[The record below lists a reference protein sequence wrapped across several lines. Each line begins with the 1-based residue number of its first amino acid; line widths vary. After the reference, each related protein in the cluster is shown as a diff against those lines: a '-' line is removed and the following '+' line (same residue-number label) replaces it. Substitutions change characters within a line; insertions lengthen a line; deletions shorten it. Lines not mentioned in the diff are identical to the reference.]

1 MSRRLLG
8 LILVVI
14 VGQIIGYLAGDRA
27 FALFDKTVPPAVI
40 TNLVRTGAQG
50 TYILF
55 GVVLGL
61 VIAAWSVLVAWC
73 ARFFLSGSKATAKS

>member
-1 MSRRLLG
+1 MSRKLLG

-14 VGQIIGYLAGDRA
+14 VGQIVGYFAGSYA

-40 TNLVRTGAQG
+40 TSLVRGGAH
-50 TYILF
+50 TAYVLF

-73 ARFFLSGSKATAKS
+73 AGFFMGGTKALAK